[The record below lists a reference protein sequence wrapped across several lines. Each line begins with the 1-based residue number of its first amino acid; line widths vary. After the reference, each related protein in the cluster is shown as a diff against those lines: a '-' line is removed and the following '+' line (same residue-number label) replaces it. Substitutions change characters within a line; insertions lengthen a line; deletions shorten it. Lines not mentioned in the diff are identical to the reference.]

1 MLICYILFVKIKYFF
16 SSKVSLSH
24 PKENQD
30 AFFVN
35 LKNKSV
41 GLFDGLGGLV
51 HGKEA
56 ATLAAEFCKIGISQ
70 NGIEKSL
77 KSCHQFLKEKSKREY
92 GKDIATT
99 GTIIQIYSKASPA
112 LIVWGNVGDSRIY
125 HYAKSKLLQKTV
137 DDSLITQAK
146 NSGWL
151 DYQKAE
157 KINQAT
163 DLQGLNNVEK
173 NLFNGRQ
180 MVTQALGIGEMSPNI
195 GKFKALIGDL
205 IILTSDG
212 VHDNLTNAQMEKI
225 LIQKPPNPAKKL
237 VEESVVVS
245 EGRTIRAKADDMT
258 VLVVELSR

>member
-1 MLICYILFVKIKYFF
+1 VRIKYFS

-30 AFFVN
+30 AVFVDT
-35 LKNKSV
+35 KNKSA

-56 ATLAAEFCKIGISQ
+56 ATSAAEFCKIGISQ

-99 GTIIQIYSKASPA
+99 GTIIQIYSKGSPA
-112 LIVWGNVGDSRIY
+112 FVIWGNVGDSRVY
-125 HYAKSKLLQKTV
+125 HYSQSKLLQKTT

-151 DYQKAE
+151 DANKAE

-163 DLQGLNNVEK
+163 DLKGLNKVER
-173 NLFNGRQ
+173 NLFHGRH
-180 MVTQALGIGEMSPNI
+180 MITQALGIGAMKPNM
-195 GKFKALIGDL
+195 GKFKVIKGDL
-205 IILTSDG
+205 IILTTDG
-212 VHDNLTNAQMEKI
+212 VHDNLTYAQIEKI
-225 LIQKPPNPAKKL
+225 LKEKPADPAKRL
-237 VEESVVVS
+237 VKESVVIS
-245 EGRTIRAKADDMT
+245 EGSTIRAKADDMT
-258 VLVVELSR
+258 ALVVELS